1 MYSLVETAKEN
12 GLSPYHYLRYLFE
25 SKPNID
31 LSSKEEVERILPWSQ
46 DLPSI
51 CRVPSPNK

>member
-25 SKPNID
+25 IKSNID
-31 LSSKEEVERILPWSQ
+31 LSSKEEVERILPWS
-46 DLPSI
+46 
-51 CRVPSPNK
+51 